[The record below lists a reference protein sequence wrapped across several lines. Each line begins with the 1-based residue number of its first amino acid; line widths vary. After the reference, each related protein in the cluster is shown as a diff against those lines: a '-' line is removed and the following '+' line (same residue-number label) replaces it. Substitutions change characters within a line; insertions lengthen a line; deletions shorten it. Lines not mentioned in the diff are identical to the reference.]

1 MVKNQGGK
9 RTKGQGRKYVGT
21 TQQRKIRYAVEE
33 GEIYAVVTKL
43 FGGDNCEVVCSDG
56 TTRLCIIRKKF
67 RGRGKRDNTVAPGIW
82 ILVGL
87 REWQTANKL
96 EKCDLL
102 EVYSQSDKDTLKNNS
117 SLNLTALIKALEDNN
132 DDNDNDNVL
141 FVDDKYSL
149 HTEAIQNE
157 TTQLVSTI
165 LDNDDDNSIIN
176 LDDI

>member
-1 MVKNQGGK
+1 MVKNLGGK

-21 TQQRKIRYAVEE
+21 NQQRKIRYAVEE
-33 GEIYAVVTKL
+33 GEIYGVVTKL

-56 TTRLCIIRKKF
+56 ITRLCIIRKKF
-67 RGRGKRDNTVAPGIW
+67 RGRGKRDNTVSPGVW

-87 REWQTANKL
+87 RDWQSANKL

-102 EVYSQSDKDTLKNNS
+102 EVYSQSDKDALKNNS
-117 SLNLTALIKALEDNN
+117 SLNLTALIKALEDND
-132 DDNDNDNVL
+132 DDNCIDNVL
-141 FVDDKYSL
+141 FVDDKQSLYSE
-149 HTEAIQNE
+149 TIQNE

-165 LDNDDDNSIIN
+165 LDDDDNSVID